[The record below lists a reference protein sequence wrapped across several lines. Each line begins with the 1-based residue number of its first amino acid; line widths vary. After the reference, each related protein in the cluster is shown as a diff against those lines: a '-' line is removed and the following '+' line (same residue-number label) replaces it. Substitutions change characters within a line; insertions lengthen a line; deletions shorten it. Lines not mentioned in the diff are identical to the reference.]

1 MGEGGL
7 VGFKPQC
14 PGALRG
20 AETTGVPFEPLKN
33 NGYVGGLCF
42 LGWQVQTNVSRF
54 PYEY

>member
-42 LGWQVQTNVSRF
+42 LGWQVKANKCEQV
-54 PYEY
+54 PI